1 MIHAPKLLLVELLV
15 CFLGILGAQAQNTYL
30 LSYEHKESRRAEKE
44 NLYFYLEELG
54 SGTIRHQPD
63 LVTLEDAQYRVYYLR
78 LREASASSYFG
89 CDKYRDQAAG
99 EEISVYGL
107 LSDSVLLTYEQKQQ
121 AIESQSLGLL
131 SNRGRA
137 NSLLTMDVDGQ
148 TQVKMVKIKF
158 DLCTCNVSR
167 ASFST
172 VSDTLAMPRKI
183 LQTGIFTEAE
193 KAYWKNHIYNVLDN
207 ALIQSCMPPSDK
219 FIKTYQ
225 VGQN

>member
-1 MIHAPKLLLVELLV
+1 MTHATKHLFAVL
-15 CFLGILGAQAQNTYL
+15 LGILATLGAQAQNTYL
-30 LSYEHKESRRAEKE
+30 LSYEHKESRRGEKE

-54 SGTIRHQPD
+54 SGTIHQQPD

-78 LREASASSYFG
+78 LRETSASSYFG

-121 AIESQSLGLL
+121 AIEAQSLGLL

-137 NSLLTMDVDGQ
+137 NSLLTVDVDGQ
-148 TQVKMVKIKF
+148 TQVKMVKIRF

-167 ASFST
+167 TSFST

-193 KAYWKNHIYNVLDN
+193 KTYWKNHVYNVLDN
-207 ALIQSCMPPSDK
+207 VLVQSCMPPSDK

>member
-1 MIHAPKLLLVELLV
+1 MTHATKHLFAVLLGLL
-15 CFLGILGAQAQNTYL
+15 GTLGAQAQNTYL
-30 LSYEHKESRRAEKE
+30 LSYEHKESRRGEKE

-54 SGTIRHQPD
+54 SGTIHQQPD

-78 LREASASSYFG
+78 LRETSASSYFG

-121 AIESQSLGLL
+121 AIEAQSLGLL
-131 SNRGRA
+131 NNRGRA
-137 NSLLTMDVDGQ
+137 NSVLTVDVDGQ
-148 TQVKMVKIKF
+148 TQVKMVKITF

-167 ASFST
+167 TSFST
-172 VSDTLAMPRKI
+172 ISDTLAMPRKI

-193 KAYWKNHIYNVLDN
+193 KAYWKNHVYYVLNNVLV
-207 ALIQSCMPPSDK
+207 QSCMPPSDK